1 MYKIIK
7 KTLPMKM
14 ILTITSL
21 LMLSA
26 CGLNSPEQPVPE
38 NLPQFNIK
46 TASGISQGR
55 LHASVDDTTGAE
67 VVSWFDIPYAQ
78 PPVGDLRWRAPR
90 ELVAPEQLIV
100 EREDTAC
107 VQQASRYGGVEGG
120 AEGVIGSE
128 DCLVLDI
135 RAPKEFASKKHPV
148 MLWIHGGSNTTGLK
162 DYYDYSKLAVAKGVV
177 VVAINYRL
185 GALGWFTHPAIQGQQ
200 TGEDQTSNFGHLDI
214 IQSLKW
220 VRDNIAGFGGD
231 AENVTVFG
239 ESAGAH
245 NVYAL
250 LASPLAKGLFHRA
263 IAQSGYTVTSS
274 LESAYNLDGTDSF
287 VTRGGWQITQ
297 KLLAQ
302 KGASGTEP
310 SNSEPSNSEP
320 SNSELREQL
329 KSADPRE
336 FIALYNDKPDTVD
349 YSPLT
354 TADGIVIPKVG
365 MVAALADPQYA
376 KNVPVI
382 SGANKDEVTLWFALH
397 RYFMETSY
405 PFTKLLPPKVSIKDP
420 ALYNFWV
427 RTRSQAWKA
436 RGVDEPLSAMELAGY
451 DQLYNYRFDWDDQE
465 KSFFI
470 DFPSIFGAAHGTDIS
485 FVTGDFKYG
494 PVTSYIYPEGE
505 ARDQMER
512 TFMNVWGD
520 FAHSGIP
527 DQSLDFK
534 WQPYNHKTKAY
545 VRLDRDEF
553 LSLQFETET
562 LDTLLAGI
570 AEDDNASQ
578 IEKCLLLWET
588 LTNVGSADV
597 ARYRSWNNGQCEQ
610 LDARAE
616 QERVAIDLIEEFGTS
631 SVL

>member
-1 MYKIIK
+1 
-7 KTLPMKM
+7 MKL
-14 ILTITSL
+14 ILTITSFL
-21 LMLSA
+21 LLAA
-26 CGLNSPEQPVPE
+26 CGLFSPEQPISE
-38 NLPQFNIK
+38 SLPQYKIQ
-46 TASGISQGR
+46 TASGITQGR
-55 LHASVDDTTGAE
+55 LDASADKQVGAA

-78 PPVGDLRWRAPR
+78 APVGDLRWRAPR
-90 ELVAPEQLIV
+90 ALIAPQQMIA

-107 VQQASRYGGVEGG
+107 VQQTSSYAGVEGG

-128 DCLVLDI
+128 DCLFLDI
-135 RAPKEFASKKHPV
+135 RAPKDFIGKNYPV

-162 DYYDYSKLAVAKGVV
+162 DYYDYSKLAAAKGVV

-200 TGEDQTSNFGHLDI
+200 SGEDQASNFGHLDI
-214 IQSLKW
+214 IHSLKW

-231 AENVTVFG
+231 AANVTVFG

-263 IAQSGYTVTSS
+263 IAQSGYTGTSS
-274 LESAYNLDGTDSF
+274 LASAYNLDGTDTF
-287 VTRGGWQITQ
+287 VTRGAWQITQ

-302 KGASGTEP
+302 QGTDE
-310 SNSEPSNSEP
+310 SDITDEA
-320 SNSELREQL
+320 LRERL
-329 KSADPRE
+329 KSSDARE

-354 TADGIVIPKVG
+354 TADGVVIPAVG
-365 MVAALADPQYA
+365 MAEALADPQYG

-405 PFTKLLPPKVSIKDP
+405 PFTKLLPPKVSVKDP
-420 ALYNFWV
+420 QLYNFWV

-436 RGVDEPLSAMELAGY
+436 RGVDEPLSAMEQAGY
-451 DQLYNYRFDWDDQE
+451 KALYNYRFDWDDQE

-485 FVTGDFKYG
+485 FITGDFKYG
-494 PVTSYIYPEGE
+494 PVTAYIYPEGDS
-505 ARDQMER
+505 RDQMER
-512 TFMNVWGD
+512 TFMNIWGD
-520 FAHSGIP
+520 FAHSGVP
-527 DQSLDFK
+527 DKSLDFE
-534 WQPYNHKTKAY
+534 WQRYNSKTKPY
-545 VRLDRDEF
+545 VRLDRDEY
-553 LSLQFETET
+553 LGLQFETET

-570 AEDDNASQ
+570 AADSNASH
-578 IEKCLLLWET
+578 IEKCLLVWET
-588 LTNVGSADV
+588 LINIGNADV
-597 ARYRSWNNGQCEQ
+597 ARYQSWNNGQCEK
-610 LDARAE
+610 LNARAE
-616 QERVAIDLIEEFGTS
+616 QERIAVELIEEFGTA

>member
-1 MYKIIK
+1 
-7 KTLPMKM
+7 MKL
-14 ILTITSL
+14 ILTITSFL
-21 LMLSA
+21 LLAA
-26 CGLNSPEQPVPE
+26 CGLFSPEQPISE
-38 NLPQFNIK
+38 SLPQYKIQ
-46 TASGISQGR
+46 TASGITQGR
-55 LHASVDDTTGAE
+55 LDASADKQVGAA

-78 PPVGDLRWRAPR
+78 APVGDLRWRAPR
-90 ELVAPEQLIV
+90 ALIAPQQMIA

-107 VQQASRYGGVEGG
+107 VQQTSSYAGVEGG

-128 DCLVLDI
+128 DCLFLDI
-135 RAPKEFASKKHPV
+135 RAPKDFIGKNYPV

-162 DYYDYSKLAVAKGVV
+162 DYYDYSKLAAAKGVV

-200 TGEDQTSNFGHLDI
+200 SGEDQASNFGHLDI
-214 IQSLKW
+214 IHSLKW

-231 AENVTVFG
+231 AANVTVFG

-263 IAQSGYTVTSS
+263 IAQSGYTGTSS
-274 LESAYNLDGTDSF
+274 LASAYNLDGTDTF
-287 VTRGGWQITQ
+287 VTRGAWQITQ

-302 KGASGTEP
+302 QGTDE
-310 SNSEPSNSEP
+310 SDITDEA
-320 SNSELREQL
+320 LRERL
-329 KSADPRE
+329 KSSDARE

-354 TADGIVIPKVG
+354 TADGIVIPAVG
-365 MVAALADPQYA
+365 MAEALADPQYG

-420 ALYNFWV
+420 QLYNFWV

-436 RGVDEPLSAMELAGY
+436 RGVDEPLSAMEQAGY
-451 DQLYNYRFDWDDQE
+451 KALYNYRFDWDDQE

-485 FVTGDFKYG
+485 FITGDFKYG
-494 PVTSYIYPEGE
+494 PVTAYIYPEGDS
-505 ARDQMER
+505 RDQMER
-512 TFMNVWGD
+512 TFMNIWGD
-520 FAHSGIP
+520 FAHSGVP
-527 DQSLDFK
+527 DKSLDFE
-534 WQPYNHKTKAY
+534 WQRYNSKTKPY
-545 VRLDRDEF
+545 VRLDRDEH
-553 LSLQFETET
+553 LGLQFETET

-570 AEDDNASQ
+570 AADSNASH
-578 IEKCLLLWET
+578 IEKCLLVWET
-588 LTNVGSADV
+588 LINIGNADV
-597 ARYRSWNNGQCEQ
+597 ARYQSWNNGQCEK
-610 LDARAE
+610 LNARAE
-616 QERVAIDLIEEFGTS
+616 QERIAVELIEEFGTA

>member
-1 MYKIIK
+1 
-7 KTLPMKM
+7 MKL
-14 ILTITSL
+14 ILTITSFL
-21 LMLSA
+21 LLAA
-26 CGLNSPEQPVPE
+26 CGLFSPEQPISE
-38 NLPQFNIK
+38 SLPQYKIQ
-46 TASGISQGR
+46 TASGITQGR
-55 LHASVDDTTGAE
+55 LDASADKQVGAA

-78 PPVGDLRWRAPR
+78 APVGDLRWRAPR
-90 ELVAPEQLIV
+90 ALIAPQQLIA

-107 VQQASRYGGVEGG
+107 VQQSSSYAGVEGG

-128 DCLVLDI
+128 DCLFLDI
-135 RAPKEFASKKHPV
+135 RAPKDFIGKNYPV

-162 DYYDYSKLAVAKGVV
+162 DYYDYSKLAAAKGVV

-200 TGEDQTSNFGHLDI
+200 SGEDQASNFGHLDI
-214 IQSLKW
+214 IHSLKW
-220 VRDNIAGFGGD
+220 VRDNISGFGGD
-231 AENVTVFG
+231 AANVTVFG

-263 IAQSGYTVTSS
+263 IAQSGYTGTSS
-274 LESAYNLDGTDSF
+274 LASAYNLDGTDTF
-287 VTRGGWQITQ
+287 VTRGAWQITQ

-302 KGASGTEP
+302 QGTDE
-310 SNSEPSNSEP
+310 SDITDEA
-320 SNSELREQL
+320 LRERL
-329 KSADPRE
+329 KSSDARE

-354 TADGIVIPKVG
+354 TADGVVIPAVG
-365 MVAALADPQYA
+365 MAAALADPQYG

-420 ALYNFWV
+420 QLYNFWV

-436 RGVDEPLSAMELAGY
+436 RGVDEPLSAMEQAGY
-451 DQLYNYRFDWDDQE
+451 KALYNYRFDWDDQE

-485 FVTGDFKYG
+485 FITGDFKYG
-494 PVTSYIYPEGE
+494 PVTAYIYPEGDS
-505 ARDQMER
+505 RDQMER
-512 TFMNVWGD
+512 TFMNIWGD
-520 FAHSGIP
+520 FAHSGVP
-527 DQSLDFK
+527 DKSLDFE
-534 WQPYNHKTKAY
+534 WQRYNSKTKPY
-545 VRLDRDEF
+545 VRLDRDEY
-553 LSLQFETET
+553 LGLQFETET

-570 AEDDNASQ
+570 AADSNASH
-578 IEKCLLLWET
+578 IEKCLLVWET
-588 LTNVGSADV
+588 LINIGNADV
-597 ARYRSWNNGQCEQ
+597 ARYQSWNNGQCEK
-610 LDARAE
+610 LNARAE
-616 QERVAIDLIEEFGTS
+616 QERIAVELIEEFGTA

>member
-1 MYKIIK
+1 
-7 KTLPMKM
+7 MKL
-14 ILTITSL
+14 ILTVTSL

-26 CGLNSPEQPVPE
+26 CGMIFPEQPVPQ
-38 NLPQFNIK
+38 NLPQYSIK
-46 TASGISQGR
+46 TATGVSQGR
-55 LHASVDDTTGAE
+55 LNASVDEIAGAE

-90 ELVAPEQLIV
+90 DLVAPEQLIV

-135 RAPKEFASKKHPV
+135 RAPRDFATKKYPV

-162 DYYDYSKLAVAKGVV
+162 DYYDYSKLAAAKGVV

-185 GALGWFTHPAIQGQQ
+185 GGLGWFTHPAIQGEQSG
-200 TGEDQTSNFGHLDI
+200 TDQTSNFGQLDI

-231 AENVTVFG
+231 AENVTIFG

-250 LASPLAKGLFHRA
+250 LASPLAEGLFHRA

-274 LESAYNLDGTDSF
+274 LESAYNLDGADSF
-287 VTRGGWQITQ
+287 VTRGGWQISQ
-297 KLLAQ
+297 RLLAQ
-302 KGASGTEP
+302 QGV
-310 SNSEPSNSEP
+310 SESD
-320 SNSELREQL
+320 LAGKTMRERL
-329 KSADPRE
+329 KSFDARE

-365 MVAALADPQYA
+365 MVEAMADPEYA

-420 ALYNFWV
+420 LLYNFWV

-512 TFMNVWGD
+512 TFMDVWGD

-527 DQSLDFK
+527 DQSLDFE
-534 WQPYNHKTKAY
+534 WQRYNSKTKPY

-570 AEDDNASQ
+570 AADNNASHM
-578 IEKCLLLWET
+578 EKCLLAWET

-597 ARYRSWNNGQCEQ
+597 ARYQSWNNGQCEQ
-610 LDARAE
+610 FDARSQ
-616 QERVAIDLIEEFGTS
+616 QERIAIDLIEEFGTS

>member
-1 MYKIIK
+1 
-7 KTLPMKM
+7 MKL
-14 ILTITSL
+14 ILTITSFL
-21 LMLSA
+21 LLAA
-26 CGLNSPEQPVPE
+26 CGLFSPEQPISE
-38 NLPQFNIK
+38 SLPQYKIQ
-46 TASGISQGR
+46 TASGITQGR
-55 LHASVDDTTGAE
+55 LDASADKQVGAA

-78 PPVGDLRWRAPR
+78 APVGDLRWRAPR
-90 ELVAPEQLIV
+90 ALIAPQQMIA

-107 VQQASRYGGVEGG
+107 VQQTSSYAGVEGG

-128 DCLVLDI
+128 DCLFLDI
-135 RAPKEFASKKHPV
+135 RAPKDFIGKNYPV

-162 DYYDYSKLAVAKGVV
+162 DYYDYSKLAAAKGVV

-200 TGEDQTSNFGHLDI
+200 SGEDQASNFGHLDI
-214 IQSLKW
+214 IHSLKW

-231 AENVTVFG
+231 AANVTVFG

-263 IAQSGYTVTSS
+263 IAQSGYTGTSS
-274 LESAYNLDGTDSF
+274 LASAYNLDGTDTF
-287 VTRGGWQITQ
+287 VTRGAWQITQ

-302 KGASGTEP
+302 QGTDE
-310 SNSEPSNSEP
+310 SDITDKA
-320 SNSELREQL
+320 LRERL
-329 KSADPRE
+329 KSSDARE

-354 TADGIVIPKVG
+354 TADGIVIPTVG
-365 MVAALADPQYA
+365 MAAALADPQYG

-420 ALYNFWV
+420 QLYNFWV

-436 RGVDEPLSAMELAGY
+436 RGVDEPLSAMEQAGY
-451 DQLYNYRFDWDDQE
+451 KALYNYRFDWDDQE

-485 FVTGDFKYG
+485 FITGDFKYG
-494 PVTSYIYPEGE
+494 PVTAYIYPEGDS
-505 ARDQMER
+505 RDQMER
-512 TFMNVWGD
+512 TFMNIWGD
-520 FAHSGIP
+520 FAHSGVP
-527 DQSLDFK
+527 DKSLDFE
-534 WQPYNHKTKAY
+534 WQRYNSKTKPY
-545 VRLDRDEF
+545 VRLDRDEY
-553 LSLQFETET
+553 LGLQFETET

-570 AEDDNASQ
+570 AADSNASH
-578 IEKCLLLWET
+578 IEKCLLVWET
-588 LTNVGSADV
+588 LINIGNADV
-597 ARYRSWNNGQCEQ
+597 ARYQSWNNGQCEK
-610 LDARAE
+610 LNARAE
-616 QERVAIDLIEEFGTS
+616 QERIAVELIEEFGTA

>member
-1 MYKIIK
+1 
-7 KTLPMKM
+7 M
-14 ILTITSL
+14 IF
-21 LMLSA
+21 
-26 CGLNSPEQPVPE
+26 PEQPVPQ
-38 NLPQFNIK
+38 NLPQYSIK
-46 TASGISQGR
+46 TATGVSQGR
-55 LHASVDDTTGAE
+55 LNASVDEIAGAE

-90 ELVAPEQLIV
+90 DLVAPEQLIV

-135 RAPKEFASKKHPV
+135 RAPKDFATKKYPV

-162 DYYDYSKLAVAKGVV
+162 DYYDYSKLAAAKGVV

-185 GALGWFTHPAIQGQQ
+185 GGLGWFTHPAIQGEQSG
-200 TGEDQTSNFGHLDI
+200 TDQTSNFGQLDI

-231 AENVTVFG
+231 AENVTIFG

-250 LASPLAKGLFHRA
+250 LASPLAEGLFHRA

-274 LESAYNLDGTDSF
+274 LESAYNLDGADSF
-287 VTRGGWQITQ
+287 VTRGGWQISQ
-297 KLLAQ
+297 RLLAQ
-302 KGASGTEP
+302 QGASESDLAGKTM
-310 SNSEPSNSEP
+310 
-320 SNSELREQL
+320 RERL
-329 KSADPRE
+329 KSFDARE

-365 MVAALADPQYA
+365 MVEAMADPEYA

-420 ALYNFWV
+420 LLYHFWV

-512 TFMNVWGD
+512 TFMDVWGD

-527 DQSLDFK
+527 DQSLDFE
-534 WQPYNHKTKAY
+534 WQRYNSKTKPY

-570 AEDDNASQ
+570 AADNNASHM
-578 IEKCLLLWET
+578 EKCLLLWET

-597 ARYRSWNNGQCEQ
+597 ARYQSWNNGQCEQ
-610 LDARAE
+610 FDARSH
-616 QERVAIDLIEEFGTS
+616 QERIAIDLIEEFGTS

>member
-1 MYKIIK
+1 
-7 KTLPMKM
+7 MKL
-14 ILTITSL
+14 ILTITSFL
-21 LMLSA
+21 LLAA
-26 CGLNSPEQPVPE
+26 CGLISPEQPISE
-38 NLPQFNIK
+38 SLPQYKIQ
-46 TASGISQGR
+46 TASGITQGR
-55 LHASVDDTTGAE
+55 LDASADKQVGAA

-78 PPVGDLRWRAPR
+78 APVGDLRWRAPR
-90 ELVAPEQLIV
+90 ALIAPQQMIA

-107 VQQASRYGGVEGG
+107 VQQTSSYAGVEGG

-128 DCLVLDI
+128 DCLFLDI
-135 RAPKEFASKKHPV
+135 RAPKDFIGKNYPV

-162 DYYDYSKLAVAKGVV
+162 DYYDYSKLAAAKGVV

-200 TGEDQTSNFGHLDI
+200 SGEDQASNFGHLDI
-214 IQSLKW
+214 IHSLKW

-231 AENVTVFG
+231 AANVTVFG

-263 IAQSGYTVTSS
+263 IAQSGYTGTSS
-274 LESAYNLDGTDSF
+274 LASAYNLDGTDTF
-287 VTRGGWQITQ
+287 VTRGAWQITQ

-302 KGASGTEP
+302 QGTDE
-310 SNSEPSNSEP
+310 SDITDEA
-320 SNSELREQL
+320 LRERL
-329 KSADPRE
+329 KSSDARE

-354 TADGIVIPKVG
+354 TADGIVIPAVG
-365 MVAALADPQYA
+365 MAAALADPQYG

-420 ALYNFWV
+420 QLYNFWV

-436 RGVDEPLSAMELAGY
+436 RGVDEPLSAMEQAGY
-451 DQLYNYRFDWDDQE
+451 KALYNYRFDWDDQE

-485 FVTGDFKYG
+485 FITGDFKYG
-494 PVTSYIYPEGE
+494 PVTAYIYPEGDS
-505 ARDQMER
+505 RDQMER
-512 TFMNVWGD
+512 TFMNIWGD
-520 FAHSGIP
+520 FAHSGVP
-527 DQSLDFK
+527 DKSLDFE
-534 WQPYNHKTKAY
+534 WQRYNSKTKPY
-545 VRLDRDEF
+545 VRLDRDEY
-553 LSLQFETET
+553 LGLQFETET

-570 AEDDNASQ
+570 AADSNASH
-578 IEKCLLLWET
+578 IEKCLLVWET
-588 LTNVGSADV
+588 LINIGNADV
-597 ARYRSWNNGQCEQ
+597 ARYQSWNNGQCEK
-610 LDARAE
+610 LNARAE
-616 QERVAIDLIEEFGTS
+616 QERIAVELIEEFGTA

>member
-1 MYKIIK
+1 
-7 KTLPMKM
+7 MKL
-14 ILTITSL
+14 ILTITSFL
-21 LMLSA
+21 LLAA
-26 CGLNSPEQPVPE
+26 CGLISPEQPISE
-38 NLPQFNIK
+38 SLPQYKIQ
-46 TASGISQGR
+46 TASGITQGR
-55 LHASVDDTTGAE
+55 LDASADKQVGAA

-78 PPVGDLRWRAPR
+78 APVGDLRWRAPR
-90 ELVAPEQLIV
+90 ALIAPQQMIA

-107 VQQASRYGGVEGG
+107 VQQSSSYAGVEGG

-128 DCLVLDI
+128 DCLFLDI
-135 RAPKEFASKKHPV
+135 RAPKDFIGKNYPV

-162 DYYDYSKLAVAKGVV
+162 DYYDYSKLAAAKGVV

-200 TGEDQTSNFGHLDI
+200 SGEDQASNFGHLDI
-214 IQSLKW
+214 IHSLKW

-231 AENVTVFG
+231 AANVTVFG

-263 IAQSGYTVTSS
+263 IAQSGYTGTSS
-274 LESAYNLDGTDSF
+274 LASAYNLDGTDTF
-287 VTRGGWQITQ
+287 VTRGAWQITQ

-302 KGASGTEP
+302 QGTDE
-310 SNSEPSNSEP
+310 SDITDEA
-320 SNSELREQL
+320 LRERL
-329 KSADPRE
+329 KSSDARE

-354 TADGIVIPKVG
+354 TADGIVIPAVG
-365 MVAALADPQYA
+365 MAAALADPQYG

-420 ALYNFWV
+420 QLYNFWV

-436 RGVDEPLSAMELAGY
+436 RGVDEPLSAMEQAGY
-451 DQLYNYRFDWDDQE
+451 KALYNYRFDWDDQE

-485 FVTGDFKYG
+485 FITGDFKYG
-494 PVTSYIYPEGE
+494 PVTAYIYPEGDS
-505 ARDQMER
+505 RDQMER
-512 TFMNVWGD
+512 TFMNIWGD
-520 FAHSGIP
+520 FAHSGVP
-527 DQSLDFK
+527 DKSLDFE
-534 WQPYNHKTKAY
+534 WQRYNSKTKPY
-545 VRLDRDEF
+545 VRLDRDEY
-553 LSLQFETET
+553 LGLQFETET

-570 AEDDNASQ
+570 AADSNASH
-578 IEKCLLLWET
+578 IEKCLLVWET
-588 LTNVGSADV
+588 LINIGNADV
-597 ARYRSWNNGQCEQ
+597 ARYQSWNNGQCEK
-610 LDARAE
+610 LNARAE
-616 QERVAIDLIEEFGTS
+616 QERIAVELIEEFGTA

>member
-1 MYKIIK
+1 
-7 KTLPMKM
+7 MKL
-14 ILTITSL
+14 ILTITSFL
-21 LMLSA
+21 LLAA
-26 CGLNSPEQPVPE
+26 CGLFSPEQPISE
-38 NLPQFNIK
+38 SLPQYKIQ
-46 TASGISQGR
+46 TASGITQGR
-55 LHASVDDTTGAE
+55 LDASADKQVGAA

-78 PPVGDLRWRAPR
+78 APVGDLRWRAPR
-90 ELVAPEQLIV
+90 ALIAPQQLIA

-107 VQQASRYGGVEGG
+107 VQQTSSYAGVEGG

-128 DCLVLDI
+128 DCLFLDI
-135 RAPKEFASKKHPV
+135 RAPKDFIGKNYPV

-162 DYYDYSKLAVAKGVV
+162 DYYDYSKLAAAKGVV

-200 TGEDQTSNFGHLDI
+200 SGEDQASNFGHLDI
-214 IQSLKW
+214 IHSLKW

-231 AENVTVFG
+231 AANVTVFG

-263 IAQSGYTVTSS
+263 IAQSGYTGTSS
-274 LESAYNLDGTDSF
+274 LASAYNLDGTDTF
-287 VTRGGWQITQ
+287 VTRGAWQITQ

-302 KGASGTEP
+302 QGTDE
-310 SNSEPSNSEP
+310 SDITDEA
-320 SNSELREQL
+320 LRERL
-329 KSADPRE
+329 KSSDARE

-354 TADGIVIPKVG
+354 TADGIVIPAVG
-365 MVAALADPQYA
+365 MAAALADPQYG

-420 ALYNFWV
+420 QLYNFWV

-436 RGVDEPLSAMELAGY
+436 RGVDEPLSAMEQAGY
-451 DQLYNYRFDWDDQE
+451 KALYNYRFDWDDQE

-485 FVTGDFKYG
+485 FITGDFKYG
-494 PVTSYIYPEGE
+494 PVTAYIYPEGDS
-505 ARDQMER
+505 RDQMER
-512 TFMNVWGD
+512 TFMNIWGD
-520 FAHSGIP
+520 FAHSGVP
-527 DQSLDFK
+527 DKSLDFE
-534 WQPYNHKTKAY
+534 WQRYNSKTKPY
-545 VRLDRDEF
+545 VRLDRDEY
-553 LSLQFETET
+553 LGLQFETET

-570 AEDDNASQ
+570 AADSNASH
-578 IEKCLLLWET
+578 IEKCLLVWET
-588 LTNVGSADV
+588 LINIGNADV
-597 ARYRSWNNGQCEQ
+597 ARYQSWNNGQCEK
-610 LDARAE
+610 LNARAE
-616 QERVAIDLIEEFGTS
+616 QERIAVELIEEFGTA

>member
-1 MYKIIK
+1 
-7 KTLPMKM
+7 MKL
-14 ILTITSL
+14 ILTVTSL

-26 CGLNSPEQPVPE
+26 CGMIFPEQPVPQ
-38 NLPQFNIK
+38 NLPQYSIK
-46 TASGISQGR
+46 TATGVSQGR
-55 LHASVDDTTGAE
+55 LNASVDEIAGAE

-90 ELVAPEQLIV
+90 DLVAPEQLIV

-135 RAPKEFASKKHPV
+135 RAPKDFATKKYPV

-162 DYYDYSKLAVAKGVV
+162 DYYDYSKLAAAKGVV

-185 GALGWFTHPAIQGQQ
+185 GGLGWFTHPAIQGEQSG
-200 TGEDQTSNFGHLDI
+200 TDQTSNFGQLDI

-231 AENVTVFG
+231 AENVTIFG

-250 LASPLAKGLFHRA
+250 LASPLAEGLFHRA

-274 LESAYNLDGTDSF
+274 LESAYNLDGADSF
-287 VTRGGWQITQ
+287 VTRGGWQISQ
-297 KLLAQ
+297 RLLAQ
-302 KGASGTEP
+302 QGASESDLAGKTM
-310 SNSEPSNSEP
+310 
-320 SNSELREQL
+320 RERL
-329 KSADPRE
+329 KSFDARE

-365 MVAALADPQYA
+365 MVEAMADPEYA

-420 ALYNFWV
+420 LLYHFWV

-512 TFMNVWGD
+512 TFMDVWGD

-527 DQSLDFK
+527 DQSLDFE
-534 WQPYNHKTKAY
+534 WQRYNSKTKPY

-570 AEDDNASQ
+570 AADNNASHM
-578 IEKCLLLWET
+578 EKCLLAWET

-597 ARYRSWNNGQCEQ
+597 ARYQSWNNGQCEQ
-610 LDARAE
+610 FDARSH
-616 QERVAIDLIEEFGTS
+616 QERIAIDLIEEFGTS

>member
-1 MYKIIK
+1 
-7 KTLPMKM
+7 MKL
-14 ILTITSL
+14 ILTITSFL
-21 LMLSA
+21 LLAA
-26 CGLNSPEQPVPE
+26 CGLFSPEQPISE
-38 NLPQFNIK
+38 SLPQYKIQ
-46 TASGISQGR
+46 TASGITQGR
-55 LHASVDDTTGAE
+55 LDASADKQVGAA

-78 PPVGDLRWRAPR
+78 APVGDLRWRAPR
-90 ELVAPEQLIV
+90 ALIAPQQMIA

-107 VQQASRYGGVEGG
+107 VQQSSSYAGVEGG

-128 DCLVLDI
+128 DCLFLDI
-135 RAPKEFASKKHPV
+135 RAPKDFIGKNYPV

-162 DYYDYSKLAVAKGVV
+162 DYYDYSKLAAAKGVV

-200 TGEDQTSNFGHLDI
+200 SGEDQASNFGHLDI
-214 IQSLKW
+214 IHSLKW

-231 AENVTVFG
+231 AANVTVFG

-263 IAQSGYTVTSS
+263 IAQSGYTGTSS
-274 LESAYNLDGTDSF
+274 LASAYNLDGTDTF
-287 VTRGGWQITQ
+287 VTRGAWQITQ

-302 KGASGTEP
+302 QGTDE
-310 SNSEPSNSEP
+310 SDITDEA
-320 SNSELREQL
+320 LRERL
-329 KSADPRE
+329 KSSDARE

-354 TADGIVIPKVG
+354 TADGVVIPTVG
-365 MVAALADPQYA
+365 MAAALADPQYG

-420 ALYNFWV
+420 QLYNFWV

-436 RGVDEPLSAMELAGY
+436 RGVDEPLSAMEQAGY
-451 DQLYNYRFDWDDQE
+451 KALYNYRFDWDDQE

-485 FVTGDFKYG
+485 FITGDFKYG
-494 PVTSYIYPEGE
+494 PVTAYIYPEGDS
-505 ARDQMER
+505 RDQMER
-512 TFMNVWGD
+512 TFMNIWGD
-520 FAHSGIP
+520 FAHSGVP
-527 DQSLDFK
+527 DKSLDFE
-534 WQPYNHKTKAY
+534 WQRYNSKTKPY
-545 VRLDRDEF
+545 VRLDRDEY
-553 LSLQFETET
+553 LGLQFETET

-570 AEDDNASQ
+570 AADSNASH
-578 IEKCLLLWET
+578 IEKCLLVWET
-588 LTNVGSADV
+588 LINIGNADV
-597 ARYRSWNNGQCEQ
+597 ARYQSWNNGQCEK
-610 LDARAE
+610 LNARAE
-616 QERVAIDLIEEFGTS
+616 QERIAVELIEEFGTA

>member
-1 MYKIIK
+1 
-7 KTLPMKM
+7 
-14 ILTITSL
+14 
-21 LMLSA
+21 
-26 CGLNSPEQPVPE
+26 SPEQPISE
-38 NLPQFNIK
+38 SLPQYKIQ
-46 TASGISQGR
+46 TASGITQGR
-55 LHASVDDTTGAE
+55 LDASADKQVGAA

-78 PPVGDLRWRAPR
+78 APVGDLRWRAPR
-90 ELVAPEQLIV
+90 ALIAPQQMIA

-107 VQQASRYGGVEGG
+107 VQQTSSYAGVEGG

-128 DCLVLDI
+128 DCLFLDI
-135 RAPKEFASKKHPV
+135 RAPKDFIGKNYPV

-162 DYYDYSKLAVAKGVV
+162 DYYDYSKLAAAKGVV

-200 TGEDQTSNFGHLDI
+200 SGEDQASNFGHLDI
-214 IQSLKW
+214 IHSLKW

-231 AENVTVFG
+231 AANVTVFG

-263 IAQSGYTVTSS
+263 IAQSGYTGTSS
-274 LESAYNLDGTDSF
+274 LASAYNLDGTDTF
-287 VTRGGWQITQ
+287 VTRGAWQITQ

-302 KGASGTEP
+302 QGTDE
-310 SNSEPSNSEP
+310 SDITDEA
-320 SNSELREQL
+320 LRERL
-329 KSADPRE
+329 KSSDARE

-354 TADGIVIPKVG
+354 TADGIVIPAVG
-365 MVAALADPQYA
+365 MAEALADPQYG

-420 ALYNFWV
+420 QLYNFWV

-436 RGVDEPLSAMELAGY
+436 RGVDEPLSAMEQAGY
-451 DQLYNYRFDWDDQE
+451 KALYNYRFDWDDQE

-485 FVTGDFKYG
+485 FITGDFKYG
-494 PVTSYIYPEGE
+494 PVTAYIYPEGDS
-505 ARDQMER
+505 RDQMER
-512 TFMNVWGD
+512 TFMNIWGD
-520 FAHSGIP
+520 FAHSGVP
-527 DQSLDFK
+527 DKSLDFE
-534 WQPYNHKTKAY
+534 WQRYNSKTKPY
-545 VRLDRDEF
+545 VRLDRDEY
-553 LSLQFETET
+553 LGLQFETET

-570 AEDDNASQ
+570 AADSNASH
-578 IEKCLLLWET
+578 IEKCLLVWET
-588 LTNVGSADV
+588 LINIGNADV
-597 ARYRSWNNGQCEQ
+597 ARYQSWNNGQCEK
-610 LDARAE
+610 LNARAE
-616 QERVAIDLIEEFGTS
+616 QERIAVELIEEFGTA

>member
-1 MYKIIK
+1 
-7 KTLPMKM
+7 MKL
-14 ILTITSL
+14 ILTVTSL

-26 CGLNSPEQPVPE
+26 CGMIFPEQPVPQ
-38 NLPQFNIK
+38 NLPQYSIK
-46 TASGISQGR
+46 TATGVSQGR
-55 LHASVDDTTGAE
+55 LNASVDEIAGAE

-90 ELVAPEQLIV
+90 DLVAPEQLIV

-135 RAPKEFASKKHPV
+135 RAPKDFATKKYPV

-162 DYYDYSKLAVAKGVV
+162 DYYDYSKLAAAKGVV
-177 VVAINYRL
+177 VVAINCRL
-185 GALGWFTHPAIQGQQ
+185 GGLGWFTHPAIQGEQSG
-200 TGEDQTSNFGHLDI
+200 TDQTSNFGQLDI

-231 AENVTVFG
+231 AENVTIFG

-250 LASPLAKGLFHRA
+250 LASPLAEGLFHRA

-274 LESAYNLDGTDSF
+274 LESAYNLDGADSF
-287 VTRGGWQITQ
+287 VTRGGWQISQ
-297 KLLAQ
+297 RLLAQ
-302 KGASGTEP
+302 QGASESDLAGKTM
-310 SNSEPSNSEP
+310 
-320 SNSELREQL
+320 RERL
-329 KSADPRE
+329 KSFDARE

-365 MVAALADPQYA
+365 MVEAMADPEYA

-420 ALYNFWV
+420 LLYHFWV

-512 TFMNVWGD
+512 TFMDVWGD

-527 DQSLDFK
+527 DQSLDFE
-534 WQPYNHKTKAY
+534 WQRYNSKTKPY

-570 AEDDNASQ
+570 AADNNASHM
-578 IEKCLLLWET
+578 EKCLLAWET

-597 ARYRSWNNGQCEQ
+597 ARYQSWNNGQCEQ
-610 LDARAE
+610 FDARSH
-616 QERVAIDLIEEFGTS
+616 QERIAIDLIEEFGTS

>member
-1 MYKIIK
+1 
-7 KTLPMKM
+7 MKL
-14 ILTITSL
+14 ILGITSL
-21 LMLSA
+21 LALTA
-26 CGLNSPEQPVPE
+26 CGMFSPEQPIPE
-38 NLPQFNIK
+38 NLPQYKIQ
-46 TASGISQGR
+46 TASGMSQGR
-55 LHASVDDTTGAE
+55 LNASADEKIGAE

-78 PPVGDLRWRAPR
+78 APVGDLRWRAPR

-128 DCLVLDI
+128 DCLFLDI
-135 RAPKEFASKKHPV
+135 RAPADFASKQYPV

-162 DYYDYSKLAVAKGVV
+162 DYYDYSKLAAAKDVV

-200 TGEDQTSNFGHLDI
+200 SGEDQTSNFGHLDI

-220 VRDNIAGFGGD
+220 VRDNITGFGGD
-231 AENVTVFG
+231 AGNVTIFG

-250 LASPLAKGLFHRA
+250 LASPLANGLFHRA
-263 IAQSGYTVTSS
+263 IAQSGYTGTSS
-274 LESAYNLDGTDSF
+274 LASAYNLDGVDTF
-287 VTRGGWQITQ
+287 VTRGGWQMTQ

-302 KGASGTEP
+302 EGISESALTADKG
-310 SNSEPSNSEP
+310 
-320 SNSELREQL
+320 LRQLL
-329 KSADPRE
+329 KSFDARE
-336 FIALYNDKPDTVD
+336 LIALYNDKPDKVD

-397 RYFMETSY
+397 RYFMQTSY
-405 PFTKLLPPKVSIKDP
+405 PLTKLLPPKVTIKDP
-420 ALYNFWV
+420 ELYNFWV

-512 TFMNVWGD
+512 TFINVWGD

-527 DQSLDFK
+527 DKSLDFE
-534 WQPYNHKTKAY
+534 WQRYNSKTKAY

-553 LSLQFETET
+553 LELQFETET
-562 LDTLLAGI
+562 LGTLLAGI
-570 AEDDNASQ
+570 AADTNASH
-578 IEKCLLLWET
+578 IEKCLLAWET
-588 LTNVGSADV
+588 LINIGDADV
-597 ARYRSWNNGQCEQ
+597 ARYKAWNNGQCEE
-610 LDARAE
+610 LDARGE
-616 QERVAIDLIEEFGTS
+616 QERIAVELIEEFGTA

>member
-1 MYKIIK
+1 
-7 KTLPMKM
+7 MKL
-14 ILTITSL
+14 ILTITSFL
-21 LMLSA
+21 LLAA
-26 CGLNSPEQPVPE
+26 CGLFSPEQPISE
-38 NLPQFNIK
+38 SLPQYKIQ
-46 TASGISQGR
+46 TASGITQGR
-55 LHASVDDTTGAE
+55 LDASADKQVGAA

-78 PPVGDLRWRAPR
+78 APVGDLRWRAPR
-90 ELVAPEQLIV
+90 ALIAPQQMIA

-107 VQQASRYGGVEGG
+107 VQQTSSYAGVEGG

-128 DCLVLDI
+128 DCLFLDI
-135 RAPKEFASKKHPV
+135 RAPKDFIGKNYPV

-162 DYYDYSKLAVAKGVV
+162 DYYDYSKLAEAKGVV

-200 TGEDQTSNFGHLDI
+200 SGEDQASNFGHLDI
-214 IQSLKW
+214 IHSLKW

-231 AENVTVFG
+231 AANVTVFG

-263 IAQSGYTVTSS
+263 IAQSGYTGTSS
-274 LESAYNLDGTDSF
+274 LASAYNLDGTDTF
-287 VTRGGWQITQ
+287 VTRGAWQITQ

-302 KGASGTEP
+302 QGTDE
-310 SNSEPSNSEP
+310 SDITDEA
-320 SNSELREQL
+320 LRERL
-329 KSADPRE
+329 KSSDARE

-354 TADGIVIPKVG
+354 TADGIVIPAVG
-365 MVAALADPQYA
+365 MAEALADPQYG

-420 ALYNFWV
+420 QLYNFWV

-436 RGVDEPLSAMELAGY
+436 RGVDEPLSAMEQAGY
-451 DQLYNYRFDWDDQE
+451 KALYNYRFDWDDQE

-485 FVTGDFKYG
+485 FITGDFKYG
-494 PVTSYIYPEGE
+494 PVTAYIYPEGDS
-505 ARDQMER
+505 RDQMER
-512 TFMNVWGD
+512 TFMNIWGD
-520 FAHSGIP
+520 FAHSGVP
-527 DQSLDFK
+527 DKSLDFE
-534 WQPYNHKTKAY
+534 WQRYNSKTKPY
-545 VRLDRDEF
+545 VRLDRDEY
-553 LSLQFETET
+553 LGLQFETET

-570 AEDDNASQ
+570 AADSNASH
-578 IEKCLLLWET
+578 IEKCLLVWET
-588 LTNVGSADV
+588 LINIGNADV
-597 ARYRSWNNGQCEQ
+597 ARYQSWNNGQCEK
-610 LDARAE
+610 LNARAE
-616 QERVAIDLIEEFGTS
+616 QERIAVELIEEFGTA

>member
-1 MYKIIK
+1 MKLISII
-7 KTLPMKM
+7 
-14 ILTITSL
+14 SAVV
-21 LMLSA
+21 MLSA
-26 CGLNSPEQPVPE
+26 CGLIAPDQPIPE
-38 NLPQFNIK
+38 NLPQFRIQ
-46 TASGISQGR
+46 TATGISQGR
-55 LHASVDDTTGAE
+55 LNASAGEKIGAE

-78 PPVGDLRWRAPR
+78 APVGDLRWRAPR

-107 VQQASRYGGVEGG
+107 VQQASRYAGVEDG

-128 DCLVLDI
+128 DCLFLDI
-135 RAPKEFASKKHPV
+135 RAPKDFVGKKYPV

-162 DYYDYSKLAVAKGVV
+162 DYYDYSKLAASKGVV

-185 GALGWFTHPAIQGQQ
+185 GALGWFTHPAIQGPQS
-200 TGEDQTSNFGHLDI
+200 GLDQASNFGHLDI

-220 VRDNIAGFGGD
+220 VRENIAGFGGD
-231 AENVTVFG
+231 AGNVTVFG

-250 LASPLAKGLFHRA
+250 LASPLAKGLFHAA

-274 LESAYNLDGTDSF
+274 LESAYNLDGADSY
-287 VTRGGWQITQ
+287 VTRGSWQITQ
-297 KLLAQ
+297 KLLVQ
-302 KGASGTEP
+302 QGASDTEL
-310 SNSEPSNSEP
+310 SLNQLRQRLKTIDAR
-320 SNSELREQL
+320 EL
-329 KSADPRE
+329 
-336 FIALYNDKPDTVD
+336 IALYNDKPAKVD

-365 MVAALADPQYA
+365 MIAALADPQYG

-397 RYFMETSY
+397 RYFMQTSY
-405 PFTKLLPPKVSIKDP
+405 PFTKLLPPKVTIKDP

-451 DQLYNYRFDWDDQE
+451 DRLYNYRFDWDDQE

-470 DFPSIFGAAHGTDIS
+470 DFPAIFGAAHGTDIS

-494 PVTSYIYPEGE
+494 PVTAYIYPEGE

-512 TFMNVWGD
+512 TFINVWGD

-527 DQSLDFK
+527 DKSLDFE
-534 WQPYNHKTKAY
+534 WQRYNSKTKPY

-553 LSLQFETET
+553 LELQFETET

-570 AEDDNASQ
+570 AADTNASH
-578 IEKCLLLWET
+578 IEKCLLAWET
-588 LTNVGSADV
+588 LINIGNADI
-597 ARYRSWNNGQCEQ
+597 ARYQSWNNGQCEQ
-610 LDARAE
+610 VNARGE
-616 QERVAIDLIEEFGTS
+616 QERIAAELIEEFGTS

>member
-1 MYKIIK
+1 
-7 KTLPMKM
+7 MKL
-14 ILTITSL
+14 ILTITSFL
-21 LMLSA
+21 LLAA
-26 CGLNSPEQPVPE
+26 CGLFSPEQPISE
-38 NLPQFNIK
+38 SLPQYKIQ
-46 TASGISQGR
+46 TASGITQGR
-55 LHASVDDTTGAE
+55 LDASADKQVGAA

-78 PPVGDLRWRAPR
+78 APVGDLRWRAPR
-90 ELVAPEQLIV
+90 ALIAPQQLIA

-107 VQQASRYGGVEGG
+107 VQQSSSYAGVEGG

-128 DCLVLDI
+128 DCLFLDI
-135 RAPKEFASKKHPV
+135 RAPKDFIGKNYPV

-162 DYYDYSKLAVAKGVV
+162 DYYDYSKLAAAKGVV

-200 TGEDQTSNFGHLDI
+200 SGEDQASNFGHLDI
-214 IQSLKW
+214 IHSLKW
-220 VRDNIAGFGGD
+220 VRDNISGFGGD
-231 AENVTVFG
+231 AANVTVFG

-263 IAQSGYTVTSS
+263 IAQSGYTGTSS
-274 LESAYNLDGTDSF
+274 LASAYNLDGTDTF
-287 VTRGGWQITQ
+287 VTRGAWQITQ

-302 KGASGTEP
+302 QGTDE
-310 SNSEPSNSEP
+310 SDITDEA
-320 SNSELREQL
+320 LRERL
-329 KSADPRE
+329 KSSDARE

-354 TADGIVIPKVG
+354 TADGVVIPAVG
-365 MVAALADPQYA
+365 MAAALADPQYG

-420 ALYNFWV
+420 QLYNFWV

-436 RGVDEPLSAMELAGY
+436 RGVDEPLSAMEQAGY
-451 DQLYNYRFDWDDQE
+451 KALYNYRFDWDDQE

-485 FVTGDFKYG
+485 FITGDFKYG
-494 PVTSYIYPEGE
+494 PVTPYIYPEGDS
-505 ARDQMER
+505 RDQMER
-512 TFMNVWGD
+512 TFMNIWGD
-520 FAHSGIP
+520 FAHSGVP
-527 DQSLDFK
+527 DKSLEFE
-534 WQPYNHKTKAY
+534 WQRYNSKTKPY
-545 VRLDRDEF
+545 VRLDRDEY
-553 LSLQFETET
+553 LGLQFETET

-570 AEDDNASQ
+570 AADSNASH
-578 IEKCLLLWET
+578 IEKCLLVWET
-588 LTNVGSADV
+588 LINIGNADV
-597 ARYRSWNNGQCEQ
+597 ARYQSWNNGQCEK
-610 LDARAE
+610 LNARAE
-616 QERVAIDLIEEFGTS
+616 QERIAVELIEEFGTA

>member
-1 MYKIIK
+1 
-7 KTLPMKM
+7 MKL
-14 ILTITSL
+14 ILTITSFL
-21 LMLSA
+21 LLAA
-26 CGLNSPEQPVPE
+26 CGLFSPEQPISE
-38 NLPQFNIK
+38 SLPQYKIQ
-46 TASGISQGR
+46 TASGITQGR
-55 LHASVDDTTGAE
+55 LDASADKQVGAA

-78 PPVGDLRWRAPR
+78 APVGDLRWRAPR
-90 ELVAPEQLIV
+90 ALIAPQQMIA

-107 VQQASRYGGVEGG
+107 VQQTSSYAGVEGG

-128 DCLVLDI
+128 DCLFLDI
-135 RAPKEFASKKHPV
+135 RAPKDFIGKNYPV

-162 DYYDYSKLAVAKGVV
+162 DYYDYSKLAAAKGVV

-200 TGEDQTSNFGHLDI
+200 SGEDQASNFGHLDI
-214 IQSLKW
+214 IHSLKW

-231 AENVTVFG
+231 AANVTVFG

-263 IAQSGYTVTSS
+263 IAQSGYTGTSS
-274 LESAYNLDGTDSF
+274 LASAYNLDGTDTF
-287 VTRGGWQITQ
+287 VTRGAWQITQ

-302 KGASGTEP
+302 QGTDE
-310 SNSEPSNSEP
+310 SDITDEA
-320 SNSELREQL
+320 LRERL
-329 KSADPRE
+329 KSSDARE

-354 TADGIVIPKVG
+354 TADGIVIPAVG
-365 MVAALADPQYA
+365 MAEALADPQYG

-420 ALYNFWV
+420 QLYNFWV

-436 RGVDEPLSAMELAGY
+436 RGVDEPLSAMEQAGY
-451 DQLYNYRFDWDDQE
+451 KALYNYRFDWDDQE

-485 FVTGDFKYG
+485 FITGDFKYG
-494 PVTSYIYPEGE
+494 PVTAYIYPEGDS
-505 ARDQMER
+505 RDQMER
-512 TFMNVWGD
+512 TFMNIWGD
-520 FAHSGIP
+520 FAHSGVP
-527 DQSLDFK
+527 DKSLDFE
-534 WQPYNHKTKAY
+534 WQRYNSKTKPY
-545 VRLDRDEF
+545 VRLDRDEY
-553 LSLQFETET
+553 LGLQFETET

-570 AEDDNASQ
+570 AADSNASH
-578 IEKCLLLWET
+578 IEKCLLVWET
-588 LTNVGSADV
+588 LINIGNADV
-597 ARYRSWNNGQCEQ
+597 ARYQSWNNGQCEK
-610 LDARAE
+610 LNARAE
-616 QERVAIDLIEEFGTS
+616 QERIAVELIEEFGTA

>member
-1 MYKIIK
+1 
-7 KTLPMKM
+7 MKL
-14 ILTITSL
+14 ILTVTSL
-21 LMLSA
+21 LILSA
-26 CGLNSPEQPVPE
+26 CGMIFPEQPVPQ
-38 NLPQFNIK
+38 NLPQYSIK
-46 TASGISQGR
+46 TATGVSQGR
-55 LHASVDDTTGAE
+55 LNASVDEIAGAE

-90 ELVAPEQLIV
+90 DLVAPEQLIV

-135 RAPKEFASKKHPV
+135 RAPRDFATKKYPV

-162 DYYDYSKLAVAKGVV
+162 DYYDYSKLAAAKGVV

-185 GALGWFTHPAIQGQQ
+185 GGLGWFTHPAIQGEQSG
-200 TGEDQTSNFGHLDI
+200 TDQTSNFGQLDI

-231 AENVTVFG
+231 AENVTIFG

-250 LASPLAKGLFHRA
+250 LASPLAEGLFHRA

-274 LESAYNLDGTDSF
+274 LESAYNLDGADSF
-287 VTRGGWQITQ
+287 VTRGGWQISQ
-297 KLLAQ
+297 RLLAQ
-302 KGASGTEP
+302 QGV
-310 SNSEPSNSEP
+310 SESDLAGNTM
-320 SNSELREQL
+320 RERL
-329 KSADPRE
+329 KSFDARE

-365 MVAALADPQYA
+365 MVEAMADPEYA

-420 ALYNFWV
+420 LLYNFWV

-512 TFMNVWGD
+512 TFMDVWGD

-527 DQSLDFK
+527 DQSLDFE
-534 WQPYNHKTKAY
+534 WQRYNSKTKPY

-570 AEDDNASQ
+570 AADNNASHM
-578 IEKCLLLWET
+578 EKCLLAWET

-597 ARYRSWNNGQCEQ
+597 ARYQSWNNGQCEQ
-610 LDARAE
+610 FDARSQ
-616 QERVAIDLIEEFGTS
+616 QERIAIDLIEEFGTS

>member
-1 MYKIIK
+1 
-7 KTLPMKM
+7 MKL
-14 ILTITSL
+14 ILTITSFL
-21 LMLSA
+21 LLAA
-26 CGLNSPEQPVPE
+26 CGLFSPEQPISE
-38 NLPQFNIK
+38 SLPQYKIQ
-46 TASGISQGR
+46 TASGITQGR
-55 LHASVDDTTGAE
+55 LDASADKQVGAA

-78 PPVGDLRWRAPR
+78 APVGDLRWRAPR
-90 ELVAPEQLIV
+90 ALIAPQQMIA

-107 VQQASRYGGVEGG
+107 VQQTSSYAGVEGG

-128 DCLVLDI
+128 DCLFLDI
-135 RAPKEFASKKHPV
+135 RAPKDFIGKNYPV

-162 DYYDYSKLAVAKGVV
+162 DYYDYSKLAAAKGVV

-200 TGEDQTSNFGHLDI
+200 SGEDQASNFGHLDI
-214 IQSLKW
+214 IHSLKW

-231 AENVTVFG
+231 AANVTVFG

-263 IAQSGYTVTSS
+263 IAQSGYTGTSS
-274 LESAYNLDGTDSF
+274 LASAYNLDGTDTF
-287 VTRGGWQITQ
+287 VTRGAWQITQ

-302 KGASGTEP
+302 QGTDE
-310 SNSEPSNSEP
+310 SDITDEA
-320 SNSELREQL
+320 LRKRL
-329 KSADPRE
+329 KSSDARE

-354 TADGIVIPKVG
+354 TADGVVIPAVG
-365 MVAALADPQYA
+365 MAAALADPQYG

-405 PFTKLLPPKVSIKDP
+405 PFTKLLPPKVSVKDP
-420 ALYNFWV
+420 QLYNFWV

-436 RGVDEPLSAMELAGY
+436 RGVDEPLSAMEQAGY
-451 DQLYNYRFDWDDQE
+451 KALYNYRFDWDDQE

-485 FVTGDFKYG
+485 FITGDFKYG
-494 PVTSYIYPEGE
+494 PVTAYIYPEGDS
-505 ARDQMER
+505 RDQMER
-512 TFMNVWGD
+512 TFMNIWGD
-520 FAHSGIP
+520 FAHSGVP
-527 DQSLDFK
+527 DKSLDFE
-534 WQPYNHKTKAY
+534 WQRYNSKTKPY
-545 VRLDRDEF
+545 VRLDRDEY
-553 LSLQFETET
+553 LGLQFETET

-570 AEDDNASQ
+570 AADSNASH
-578 IEKCLLLWET
+578 IEKCLLVWET
-588 LTNVGSADV
+588 LINIGNADV
-597 ARYRSWNNGQCEQ
+597 ARYQSWNNGQCEK
-610 LDARAE
+610 LNARAE
-616 QERVAIDLIEEFGTS
+616 QERIAVELIEEFGTA

>member
-1 MYKIIK
+1 
-7 KTLPMKM
+7 MKL
-14 ILTITSL
+14 ILTITSFL
-21 LMLSA
+21 LLAA
-26 CGLNSPEQPVPE
+26 CGLISPEQPISE
-38 NLPQFNIK
+38 SLPQYKIQ
-46 TASGISQGR
+46 TASGITQGR
-55 LHASVDDTTGAE
+55 LDASADKQVGAA

-78 PPVGDLRWRAPR
+78 APVGDLRWRAPR
-90 ELVAPEQLIV
+90 ALIAPQQLIA

-107 VQQASRYGGVEGG
+107 VQQSSSYAGVEGG

-128 DCLVLDI
+128 DCLFLDI
-135 RAPKEFASKKHPV
+135 RAPKDFIGKNYPV

-162 DYYDYSKLAVAKGVV
+162 DYYDYSKLAAAKGVV

-200 TGEDQTSNFGHLDI
+200 NGEDQASNFGHLDI
-214 IQSLKW
+214 IHSLKW

-231 AENVTVFG
+231 AANVTVFG

-263 IAQSGYTVTSS
+263 IAQSGYTGTSS
-274 LESAYNLDGTDSF
+274 LASAYNLDGTDTF
-287 VTRGGWQITQ
+287 VTRGAWQITQ

-302 KGASGTEP
+302 QGTDE
-310 SNSEPSNSEP
+310 SDITDEA
-320 SNSELREQL
+320 LRERL
-329 KSADPRE
+329 KSSDARE

-354 TADGIVIPKVG
+354 TADGIVIPAVG
-365 MVAALADPQYA
+365 MAAALADPQYG

-420 ALYNFWV
+420 QLYNFWV

-436 RGVDEPLSAMELAGY
+436 RGVDEPLSAMEQAGY
-451 DQLYNYRFDWDDQE
+451 KALYNYRFDWDDQE

-485 FVTGDFKYG
+485 FITGDFKYG
-494 PVTSYIYPEGE
+494 PVTAYIYPEGDS
-505 ARDQMER
+505 RDQMER
-512 TFMNVWGD
+512 TFMNIWGD
-520 FAHSGIP
+520 FAHSGVP
-527 DQSLDFK
+527 DKSLDFE
-534 WQPYNHKTKAY
+534 WQRYNSKTKPY
-545 VRLDRDEF
+545 VRLDRDEY
-553 LSLQFETET
+553 LGLQFETET

-570 AEDDNASQ
+570 AADSNASH
-578 IEKCLLLWET
+578 IEKCLLVWET
-588 LTNVGSADV
+588 LINIGNADV
-597 ARYRSWNNGQCEQ
+597 ARYQSWNNGQCEK
-610 LDARAE
+610 LNARAE
-616 QERVAIDLIEEFGTS
+616 QERIAVELIEEFGTA

>member
-1 MYKIIK
+1 
-7 KTLPMKM
+7 MKL
-14 ILTITSL
+14 ILTITSFL
-21 LMLSA
+21 LLAA
-26 CGLNSPEQPVPE
+26 CGLFSPEQPISE
-38 NLPQFNIK
+38 SLPQYKIQ
-46 TASGISQGR
+46 TASGITQGR
-55 LHASVDDTTGAE
+55 LDASADKQVGAA

-78 PPVGDLRWRAPR
+78 APVGDLRWRAPR
-90 ELVAPEQLIV
+90 ALIAPQQLIA

-107 VQQASRYGGVEGG
+107 VQQTSSYAGVEGG

-128 DCLVLDI
+128 DCLFLDI
-135 RAPKEFASKKHPV
+135 RAPKDFIGKNYPV

-162 DYYDYSKLAVAKGVV
+162 DYYDYSKLAAAKGVV

-200 TGEDQTSNFGHLDI
+200 SGEDQASNFGHLDI
-214 IQSLKW
+214 IHSLKW
-220 VRDNIAGFGGD
+220 VRDNISGFGGD
-231 AENVTVFG
+231 AANVTVFG

-263 IAQSGYTVTSS
+263 IAQSGYTGTSS
-274 LESAYNLDGTDSF
+274 LASAYNLDGTDTF
-287 VTRGGWQITQ
+287 VTRGAWQITQ

-302 KGASGTEP
+302 QGTDE
-310 SNSEPSNSEP
+310 SDITDEA
-320 SNSELREQL
+320 LRERL
-329 KSADPRE
+329 KSSDARE

-354 TADGIVIPKVG
+354 TADGIVIPAVG
-365 MVAALADPQYA
+365 MAAALADPQYG

-420 ALYNFWV
+420 QLYNFWV

-436 RGVDEPLSAMELAGY
+436 RGVDEPLSAMEQAGY
-451 DQLYNYRFDWDDQE
+451 KALYNYRFDWDDQE

-485 FVTGDFKYG
+485 FITGDFKYG
-494 PVTSYIYPEGE
+494 PVTAYIYPEGDS
-505 ARDQMER
+505 RDQMER
-512 TFMNVWGD
+512 TFMNIWGD
-520 FAHSGIP
+520 FAHSGVP
-527 DQSLDFK
+527 DKSLDFE
-534 WQPYNHKTKAY
+534 WQRYNSKTKPY
-545 VRLDRDEF
+545 VRLDRDEY
-553 LSLQFETET
+553 LGLQFETET

-570 AEDDNASQ
+570 AADSNASH
-578 IEKCLLLWET
+578 IEKCLLVWET
-588 LTNVGSADV
+588 LINIGNADV
-597 ARYRSWNNGQCEQ
+597 ARYQSWNNGQCEK
-610 LDARAE
+610 LNARAE
-616 QERVAIDLIEEFGTS
+616 QERIAVELIEEFGTA

>member
-1 MYKIIK
+1 
-7 KTLPMKM
+7 MKL
-14 ILTITSL
+14 ILTITSFL
-21 LMLSA
+21 LLAA
-26 CGLNSPEQPVPE
+26 CGLFSPEQPISE
-38 NLPQFNIK
+38 SLPQYKIQ
-46 TASGISQGR
+46 TASGITQGR
-55 LHASVDDTTGAE
+55 LDASADKQVGAA

-78 PPVGDLRWRAPR
+78 APVGDLRWRAPR
-90 ELVAPEQLIV
+90 ALIAPQQLIA

-107 VQQASRYGGVEGG
+107 VQQTSSYAGVEGG

-128 DCLVLDI
+128 DCLFLDI
-135 RAPKEFASKKHPV
+135 RAPKDFIGKNYPV

-162 DYYDYSKLAVAKGVV
+162 DYYDYSKLAAAKGVV

-200 TGEDQTSNFGHLDI
+200 SGEDQASNFGHLDI
-214 IQSLKW
+214 IHSLKW
-220 VRDNIAGFGGD
+220 VRDNISGFGGD
-231 AENVTVFG
+231 AANVTVFG

-263 IAQSGYTVTSS
+263 IAQSGYTGTSS
-274 LESAYNLDGTDSF
+274 LASAYNLDGTDTF
-287 VTRGGWQITQ
+287 VTRGAWQITQ

-302 KGASGTEP
+302 QGTDE
-310 SNSEPSNSEP
+310 SDITDEA
-320 SNSELREQL
+320 LRERL
-329 KSADPRE
+329 KSSDARE

-354 TADGIVIPKVG
+354 TADGVVIPAVG
-365 MVAALADPQYA
+365 MAAALADPQYG

-420 ALYNFWV
+420 QLYNFWV

-436 RGVDEPLSAMELAGY
+436 RGVDEPLSAMEQAGY
-451 DQLYNYRFDWDDQE
+451 KALYNYRFDWDDQE

-485 FVTGDFKYG
+485 FITGDFKYG
-494 PVTSYIYPEGE
+494 PVTAYIYPEGDS
-505 ARDQMER
+505 RDQMER
-512 TFMNVWGD
+512 TFMNIWGD
-520 FAHSGIP
+520 FAHSGVP
-527 DQSLDFK
+527 DKSLDFE
-534 WQPYNHKTKAY
+534 WQRYNSKTKPY
-545 VRLDRDEF
+545 VRLDRDEY
-553 LSLQFETET
+553 LGLQFETET

-570 AEDDNASQ
+570 AADSNASH
-578 IEKCLLLWET
+578 IEKCLLVWET
-588 LTNVGSADV
+588 LINIGNADV
-597 ARYRSWNNGQCEQ
+597 ARYQSWNNGQCEK
-610 LDARAE
+610 LNARAE
-616 QERVAIDLIEEFGTS
+616 QERIAVELIEEFGTA

>member
-1 MYKIIK
+1 
-7 KTLPMKM
+7 MKL
-14 ILTITSL
+14 ILTITSFL
-21 LMLSA
+21 LLAA
-26 CGLNSPEQPVPE
+26 CGLFSPEQPISE
-38 NLPQFNIK
+38 SLPQYKIQ
-46 TASGISQGR
+46 TASGITQGR
-55 LHASVDDTTGAE
+55 LDASADKQVGAA

-78 PPVGDLRWRAPR
+78 APVGDLRWRAPR
-90 ELVAPEQLIV
+90 ALIAPQQLIA

-107 VQQASRYGGVEGG
+107 VQQTSSYAGVEGG

-128 DCLVLDI
+128 DCLFLDI
-135 RAPKEFASKKHPV
+135 RAPKDFIGKNYPV

-162 DYYDYSKLAVAKGVV
+162 DYYDYSKLAAAKGVV

-200 TGEDQTSNFGHLDI
+200 SGEDQASNFGHLDI
-214 IQSLKW
+214 IHSLKW

-231 AENVTVFG
+231 AANVTVFG

-263 IAQSGYTVTSS
+263 IAQSGYTGTSS
-274 LESAYNLDGTDSF
+274 LASAYNLDGTDTF
-287 VTRGGWQITQ
+287 VTRGAWQITQ

-302 KGASGTEP
+302 QGTDE
-310 SNSEPSNSEP
+310 SDITDEA
-320 SNSELREQL
+320 LRERL
-329 KSADPRE
+329 KSSDARE

-354 TADGIVIPKVG
+354 TADGVVIPAVG
-365 MVAALADPQYA
+365 MAAALADPQYG

-420 ALYNFWV
+420 QLYNFWV

-436 RGVDEPLSAMELAGY
+436 RGVDEPLSAMEQAGY
-451 DQLYNYRFDWDDQE
+451 KALYNYRFDWDDQE

-485 FVTGDFKYG
+485 FITGDFKYG
-494 PVTSYIYPEGE
+494 PVTAYIYPEGDS
-505 ARDQMER
+505 RDQMER
-512 TFMNVWGD
+512 TFMNIWGD
-520 FAHSGIP
+520 FAHSGVP
-527 DQSLDFK
+527 DKSLDFE
-534 WQPYNHKTKAY
+534 WQRYNSKTKPY
-545 VRLDRDEF
+545 VRLDRDEY
-553 LSLQFETET
+553 LGLQFETET

-570 AEDDNASQ
+570 AADSNASH
-578 IEKCLLLWET
+578 IEKCLLVWET
-588 LTNVGSADV
+588 LINIGNADV
-597 ARYRSWNNGQCEQ
+597 ARYQSWNNGQCEK
-610 LDARAE
+610 LNARAE
-616 QERVAIDLIEEFGTS
+616 QERIAVELIEEFGTA

>member
-1 MYKIIK
+1 
-7 KTLPMKM
+7 MKL
-14 ILTITSL
+14 ILTITSFL
-21 LMLSA
+21 LLAA
-26 CGLNSPEQPVPE
+26 CGLFSPEQPISE
-38 NLPQFNIK
+38 SLPQYKIQ
-46 TASGISQGR
+46 TASGITQGR
-55 LHASVDDTTGAE
+55 LDASADKQVGAA

-78 PPVGDLRWRAPR
+78 APVGDLRWRAPR
-90 ELVAPEQLIV
+90 ALIAPQQLIA

-107 VQQASRYGGVEGG
+107 VQQTSSYAGVEGG

-128 DCLVLDI
+128 DCLFLDI
-135 RAPKEFASKKHPV
+135 RAPKDFIGKNYPV

-162 DYYDYSKLAVAKGVV
+162 DYYDYSKLAAAKGVV

-200 TGEDQTSNFGHLDI
+200 SGEDQASNFGHLDI
-214 IQSLKW
+214 IHSLKW
-220 VRDNIAGFGGD
+220 VRDNISGFGGD
-231 AENVTVFG
+231 AANVTVFG

-263 IAQSGYTVTSS
+263 IAQSGYTGTSS
-274 LESAYNLDGTDSF
+274 LASAYNLDGTDTF
-287 VTRGGWQITQ
+287 VTRGAWQITQ

-302 KGASGTEP
+302 QGTDE
-310 SNSEPSNSEP
+310 SDITDEA
-320 SNSELREQL
+320 LRERL
-329 KSADPRE
+329 KSSDARE

-354 TADGIVIPKVG
+354 TADGVVIPAVG
-365 MVAALADPQYA
+365 MAAALADPQYG

-420 ALYNFWV
+420 QLYNFWV

-436 RGVDEPLSAMELAGY
+436 RGVDEPLSAMEQAGY
-451 DQLYNYRFDWDDQE
+451 KALYNYRFDWDDQE

-485 FVTGDFKYG
+485 FITGDFKYG
-494 PVTSYIYPEGE
+494 PVTAYIYPEGDS
-505 ARDQMER
+505 RDQMER
-512 TFMNVWGD
+512 TFMNIWGD
-520 FAHSGIP
+520 FAHSGVP
-527 DQSLDFK
+527 DKSLDFE
-534 WQPYNHKTKAY
+534 WQRYNSKTKPY
-545 VRLDRDEF
+545 VRLDRDEY
-553 LSLQFETET
+553 LGLQFETET

-570 AEDDNASQ
+570 AADSNASH
-578 IEKCLLLWET
+578 IEKCLLVWET
-588 LTNVGSADV
+588 LINIGNADV
-597 ARYRSWNNGQCEQ
+597 ARYQSWNNGQCKK
-610 LDARAE
+610 LNARAE
-616 QERVAIDLIEEFGTS
+616 QERIAVELIEEFGTA

>member
-1 MYKIIK
+1 
-7 KTLPMKM
+7 MKL
-14 ILTITSL
+14 ILTITSFL
-21 LMLSA
+21 LLAA
-26 CGLNSPEQPVPE
+26 CGLFSPEQPISE
-38 NLPQFNIK
+38 SLPQYKIQ
-46 TASGISQGR
+46 TASGITQGR
-55 LHASVDDTTGAE
+55 LDASADKQVGAA

-78 PPVGDLRWRAPR
+78 APVGDLRWRAPR
-90 ELVAPEQLIV
+90 ALIAPQQMIA

-107 VQQASRYGGVEGG
+107 VQQTSSYAGVEGG

-128 DCLVLDI
+128 DCLFLDI
-135 RAPKEFASKKHPV
+135 RAPKDFIGKNYPV

-162 DYYDYSKLAVAKGVV
+162 DYYDYSKLAAAKGVV

-200 TGEDQTSNFGHLDI
+200 SGEDQASNFGHLDI
-214 IQSLKW
+214 IHSLKW
-220 VRDNIAGFGGD
+220 VRDNISGFGGD
-231 AENVTVFG
+231 AANVTVFG

-263 IAQSGYTVTSS
+263 IAQSGYTGTSS
-274 LESAYNLDGTDSF
+274 LASAYNLDGTDTF
-287 VTRGGWQITQ
+287 VTRGAWQITQ

-302 KGASGTEP
+302 QGTDE
-310 SNSEPSNSEP
+310 SDITDEA
-320 SNSELREQL
+320 LRERL
-329 KSADPRE
+329 KSSDARE

-354 TADGIVIPKVG
+354 TADGVVIPAVG
-365 MVAALADPQYA
+365 MAAALADPQYG

-420 ALYNFWV
+420 QLYNFWV

-436 RGVDEPLSAMELAGY
+436 RGVDEPLSAMEQAGY
-451 DQLYNYRFDWDDQE
+451 KALYNYRFDWDDQE

-485 FVTGDFKYG
+485 FITGDFKYG
-494 PVTSYIYPEGE
+494 PVTAYIYPEGDS
-505 ARDQMER
+505 RDQMER
-512 TFMNVWGD
+512 TFMNIWGD
-520 FAHSGIP
+520 FAHSGVP
-527 DQSLDFK
+527 DKSLDFE
-534 WQPYNHKTKAY
+534 WQRYNSKTKPY
-545 VRLDRDEF
+545 VRLDRDEY
-553 LSLQFETET
+553 LGLQFETET

-570 AEDDNASQ
+570 AADSNASH
-578 IEKCLLLWET
+578 IEKCLLVWET
-588 LTNVGSADV
+588 LINIGNADV
-597 ARYRSWNNGQCEQ
+597 ARYQSWNNGQCEK
-610 LDARAE
+610 LNARAE
-616 QERVAIDLIEEFGTS
+616 QERIAVELIEEFGTA

>member
-1 MYKIIK
+1 
-7 KTLPMKM
+7 MKL
-14 ILTITSL
+14 ILTITSFL
-21 LMLSA
+21 LLAA
-26 CGLNSPEQPVPE
+26 CGLFSPEQPISE
-38 NLPQFNIK
+38 SLPQYKIQ
-46 TASGISQGR
+46 TASGITQGR
-55 LHASVDDTTGAE
+55 LDASADKQVGAA

-78 PPVGDLRWRAPR
+78 APVGDLRWRAPR
-90 ELVAPEQLIV
+90 ALIAPQQLIA

-107 VQQASRYGGVEGG
+107 VQQTSSYAGVEGG

-128 DCLVLDI
+128 DCLFLDI
-135 RAPKEFASKKHPV
+135 RAPKDFIGKNYPV

-162 DYYDYSKLAVAKGVV
+162 DYYDYSKLAAAKGVV

-200 TGEDQTSNFGHLDI
+200 SGEDQASNFGHLDI
-214 IQSLKW
+214 IHSLKW
-220 VRDNIAGFGGD
+220 VRDNISGFGGD
-231 AENVTVFG
+231 AANVTVFG

-263 IAQSGYTVTSS
+263 IAQSGYTGTSS
-274 LESAYNLDGTDSF
+274 LASAYNLDGTDTF
-287 VTRGGWQITQ
+287 VTRGAWQITQ

-302 KGASGTEP
+302 QGTDE
-310 SNSEPSNSEP
+310 SDITDEA
-320 SNSELREQL
+320 LRERL
-329 KSADPRE
+329 KSSDARE

-354 TADGIVIPKVG
+354 TADGIVIPAVG
-365 MVAALADPQYA
+365 MAAALADPQYG

-420 ALYNFWV
+420 QLYNFWV

-436 RGVDEPLSAMELAGY
+436 RGVDEPLSAMEQAGY
-451 DQLYNYRFDWDDQE
+451 KALYNYRFDWDDQE

-485 FVTGDFKYG
+485 FITGDFKYG
-494 PVTSYIYPEGE
+494 PVTAYIYPEGDS
-505 ARDQMER
+505 RDQMER
-512 TFMNVWGD
+512 TFMNIWGD
-520 FAHSGIP
+520 FAHSGVP
-527 DQSLDFK
+527 DKSLDFE
-534 WQPYNHKTKAY
+534 WQRYNSKTKPY
-545 VRLDRDEF
+545 VRLDRDEY
-553 LSLQFETET
+553 LGLQFETET

-570 AEDDNASQ
+570 AADSNASH
-578 IEKCLLLWET
+578 IEKCLLVWET
-588 LTNVGSADV
+588 LINIGNADV
-597 ARYRSWNNGQCEQ
+597 ARYQSWNNGQCKK
-610 LDARAE
+610 LNARAE
-616 QERVAIDLIEEFGTS
+616 QERIAVELIEEFGTA

>member
-1 MYKIIK
+1 
-7 KTLPMKM
+7 MKL
-14 ILTITSL
+14 ILTITSFL
-21 LMLSA
+21 LLAA
-26 CGLNSPEQPVPE
+26 CGLFSPEQPISE
-38 NLPQFNIK
+38 SLPQYKIQ
-46 TASGISQGR
+46 TASGITQGR
-55 LHASVDDTTGAE
+55 LDASADKQVGAA

-78 PPVGDLRWRAPR
+78 APVGDLRWRAPR
-90 ELVAPEQLIV
+90 ALIAPQQMIA

-107 VQQASRYGGVEGG
+107 VQQTSSYAGVEGG

-128 DCLVLDI
+128 DCLFLDI
-135 RAPKEFASKKHPV
+135 RAPKDFIGKNYPV

-162 DYYDYSKLAVAKGVV
+162 DYYDYSKLAAAKGVV

-200 TGEDQTSNFGHLDI
+200 NGEDQASNFGHLDI
-214 IQSLKW
+214 IHSLKW

-231 AENVTVFG
+231 AANVTVFG

-263 IAQSGYTVTSS
+263 IAQSGYTGTSS
-274 LESAYNLDGTDSF
+274 LASAYNLDGTDTF
-287 VTRGGWQITQ
+287 VTRGAWQITQ

-302 KGASGTEP
+302 QGTDE
-310 SNSEPSNSEP
+310 SDITDEA
-320 SNSELREQL
+320 LRERL
-329 KSADPRE
+329 KSSDARE

-354 TADGIVIPKVG
+354 TADGIVIPAVG
-365 MVAALADPQYA
+365 MAAALADPQYG

-420 ALYNFWV
+420 QLYNFWV

-436 RGVDEPLSAMELAGY
+436 RGVDEPLSAMEQAGY
-451 DQLYNYRFDWDDQE
+451 KALYNYRFDWDDQE

-485 FVTGDFKYG
+485 FITGDFKYG
-494 PVTSYIYPEGE
+494 PVTAYIYPEGDS
-505 ARDQMER
+505 RDQMER
-512 TFMNVWGD
+512 TFMNIWGD
-520 FAHSGIP
+520 FAHSGVP
-527 DQSLDFK
+527 DKSLDFE
-534 WQPYNHKTKAY
+534 WQRYNSKTKPY
-545 VRLDRDEF
+545 VRLDRDEY
-553 LSLQFETET
+553 LGLQFETET

-570 AEDDNASQ
+570 AADSNASH
-578 IEKCLLLWET
+578 IEKCLLVWET
-588 LTNVGSADV
+588 LINIGNADV
-597 ARYRSWNNGQCEQ
+597 ARYQSWNNGQCEK
-610 LDARAE
+610 LNARAE
-616 QERVAIDLIEEFGTS
+616 QERIAVELIEEFGTA

>member
-1 MYKIIK
+1 
-7 KTLPMKM
+7 MKL
-14 ILTITSL
+14 ILTVTSL

-26 CGLNSPEQPVPE
+26 CGMIFPEQPVPQ
-38 NLPQFNIK
+38 NLPQYSIK
-46 TASGISQGR
+46 TATGVSQGR
-55 LHASVDDTTGAE
+55 LNASVDEIAGAE

-90 ELVAPEQLIV
+90 DLVAPEQLIV

-135 RAPKEFASKKHPV
+135 RAPKDFATKKYPV

-162 DYYDYSKLAVAKGVV
+162 DYYDYSKLAAAKGVV

-185 GALGWFTHPAIQGQQ
+185 GGLGWFTHPAIQGEQGG
-200 TGEDQTSNFGHLDI
+200 TDQTSNFGQLDI

-231 AENVTVFG
+231 AENVTIFG

-250 LASPLAKGLFHRA
+250 LASPLAEGLFHRA

-274 LESAYNLDGTDSF
+274 LESAYNLDGADSF
-287 VTRGGWQITQ
+287 VTRGGWQISQ
-297 KLLAQ
+297 RLLAQ
-302 KGASGTEP
+302 QGT
-310 SNSEPSNSEP
+310 SESD
-320 SNSELREQL
+320 LAGKTMRERL
-329 KSADPRE
+329 KSFDARE

-365 MVAALADPQYA
+365 MVEAMADPEYA

-420 ALYNFWV
+420 LLYHFWV

-512 TFMNVWGD
+512 TFMDVWGD

-527 DQSLDFK
+527 DQSLDFE
-534 WQPYNHKTKAY
+534 WQRYNSKTKPY

-570 AEDDNASQ
+570 AADNNASHM
-578 IEKCLLLWET
+578 EKCLLAWET

-597 ARYRSWNNGQCEQ
+597 ARYQSWNNGQCEQ
-610 LDARAE
+610 FDARSH
-616 QERVAIDLIEEFGTS
+616 QERIAIDLIEEFGTS

>member
-1 MYKIIK
+1 
-7 KTLPMKM
+7 MKL
-14 ILTITSL
+14 ILTVTSL

-26 CGLNSPEQPVPE
+26 CGMIFPEQPVPQ
-38 NLPQFNIK
+38 NLPQYSIK
-46 TASGISQGR
+46 TATGVSQGR
-55 LHASVDDTTGAE
+55 LNASVDEIAGAA

-90 ELVAPEQLIV
+90 DLVAPEQLIV

-135 RAPKEFASKKHPV
+135 RAPRDFATKKYPV

-162 DYYDYSKLAVAKGVV
+162 DYYDYSKLAAAKGVV

-185 GALGWFTHPAIQGQQ
+185 GGLGWFTHPAIQGEQSG
-200 TGEDQTSNFGHLDI
+200 TDQTSNFGQLDI

-231 AENVTVFG
+231 AENVTIFG

-250 LASPLAKGLFHRA
+250 LASPLAEGLFHRA

-274 LESAYNLDGTDSF
+274 LESAYNLDGADSF
-287 VTRGGWQITQ
+287 VTRGGWQISQ
-297 KLLAQ
+297 RLLAQ
-302 KGASGTEP
+302 QGV
-310 SNSEPSNSEP
+310 SESD
-320 SNSELREQL
+320 LAGKTMRERL
-329 KSADPRE
+329 KSFDARE

-365 MVAALADPQYA
+365 MVEAMADPEYA

-420 ALYNFWV
+420 LLYNFWV

-512 TFMNVWGD
+512 TFMDVWGD

-527 DQSLDFK
+527 DQSLDFE
-534 WQPYNHKTKAY
+534 WQRYNSKTKPY

-570 AEDDNASQ
+570 AADNNASHM
-578 IEKCLLLWET
+578 EKCLLAWET

-597 ARYRSWNNGQCEQ
+597 ARYQSWNNGQCEQ
-610 LDARAE
+610 FDARSQ
-616 QERVAIDLIEEFGTS
+616 QERIAIDLIEEFGTS

>member
-1 MYKIIK
+1 
-7 KTLPMKM
+7 MKL
-14 ILTITSL
+14 ILTITSFL
-21 LMLSA
+21 LLAA
-26 CGLNSPEQPVPE
+26 CGLISPEQPISE
-38 NLPQFNIK
+38 SLPQYKIQ
-46 TASGISQGR
+46 TASGITQGR
-55 LHASVDDTTGAE
+55 LDASADKQVGAA

-78 PPVGDLRWRAPR
+78 APVGDLRWRAPR
-90 ELVAPEQLIV
+90 ALIAPQQMIA

-107 VQQASRYGGVEGG
+107 VQQTSSYAGVEGG

-128 DCLVLDI
+128 DCLFLDI
-135 RAPKEFASKKHPV
+135 RAPKDFIGKNYPV

-162 DYYDYSKLAVAKGVV
+162 DYYDYSKLAAAKGVV

-200 TGEDQTSNFGHLDI
+200 NGEDQASNFGHLDI
-214 IQSLKW
+214 IHSLKW

-231 AENVTVFG
+231 AANVTVFG

-263 IAQSGYTVTSS
+263 IAQSGYTGTSS
-274 LESAYNLDGTDSF
+274 LASAYNLDGTDTF
-287 VTRGGWQITQ
+287 VTRGAWQITQ

-302 KGASGTEP
+302 QGTDE
-310 SNSEPSNSEP
+310 SDITDEA
-320 SNSELREQL
+320 LRERL
-329 KSADPRE
+329 KSSDARE

-354 TADGIVIPKVG
+354 TADGIVIPAVG
-365 MVAALADPQYA
+365 MAAALADPQYG

-420 ALYNFWV
+420 QLYNFWV

-436 RGVDEPLSAMELAGY
+436 RGVDEPLSAMEQAGY
-451 DQLYNYRFDWDDQE
+451 KALYNYRFDWDDQE

-485 FVTGDFKYG
+485 FITGDFKYG
-494 PVTSYIYPEGE
+494 PVTAYIYPEGDS
-505 ARDQMER
+505 RDQMER
-512 TFMNVWGD
+512 TFMNIWGD
-520 FAHSGIP
+520 FAHSGVP
-527 DQSLDFK
+527 DKSLDFE
-534 WQPYNHKTKAY
+534 WQRYNSKTKPY
-545 VRLDRDEF
+545 VRLDRDEY
-553 LSLQFETET
+553 LGLQFETET

-570 AEDDNASQ
+570 AADSNASH
-578 IEKCLLLWET
+578 IEKCLLVWET
-588 LTNVGSADV
+588 LINIGNADV
-597 ARYRSWNNGQCEQ
+597 ARYQSWNNGQCEK
-610 LDARAE
+610 LNARAE
-616 QERVAIDLIEEFGTS
+616 QERIAVELIEEFGTA

>member
-1 MYKIIK
+1 
-7 KTLPMKM
+7 MKL
-14 ILTITSL
+14 ILTVTSL

-26 CGLNSPEQPVPE
+26 CGMIFPEQPVPQ
-38 NLPQFNIK
+38 NLPQYSIK
-46 TASGISQGR
+46 TATGVSQGR
-55 LHASVDDTTGAE
+55 LNASVDEIAGAE

-90 ELVAPEQLIV
+90 DLVAPEQLIV

-135 RAPKEFASKKHPV
+135 RAPKDFATKKYPV

-162 DYYDYSKLAVAKGVV
+162 DYYDYSKLAAAKGVV

-185 GALGWFTHPAIQGQQ
+185 GGLGWFTHPAIQGEQGG
-200 TGEDQTSNFGHLDI
+200 TDQTSNFGQLDI

-231 AENVTVFG
+231 AENVTIFG

-250 LASPLAKGLFHRA
+250 LASPLAEGLFHRA

-274 LESAYNLDGTDSF
+274 LESAYNLDGADSF
-287 VTRGGWQITQ
+287 VTRGGWQISQ
-297 KLLAQ
+297 RLLAQ
-302 KGASGTEP
+302 QGASESDLAGKTM
-310 SNSEPSNSEP
+310 
-320 SNSELREQL
+320 RERL
-329 KSADPRE
+329 KSFDARE

-365 MVAALADPQYA
+365 MVEAMADPEYA

-420 ALYNFWV
+420 LLYHFWV

-512 TFMNVWGD
+512 TFMDVWGD

-527 DQSLDFK
+527 DQSLDFE
-534 WQPYNHKTKAY
+534 WQRYNSKTKPY

-570 AEDDNASQ
+570 AADNNASHM
-578 IEKCLLLWET
+578 EKCLLAWET

-597 ARYRSWNNGQCEQ
+597 ARYQSWNNGQCEQ
-610 LDARAE
+610 FDARSH
-616 QERVAIDLIEEFGTS
+616 QERIAIDLIEEFGTS

>member
-1 MYKIIK
+1 MYRSPLGRVHKIIK
-7 KTLPMKM
+7 KTLAMKM

-21 LMLSA
+21 LLSA
-26 CGLNSPEQPVPE
+26 CGLNSPEQPVPI
-38 NLPQFNIK
+38 NLPQFKIQ
-46 TASGISQGR
+46 TTTGISQGR
-55 LHASVDDTTGAE
+55 LYASADEEAGAE

-78 PPVGDLRWRAPR
+78 APIGDLRWRAPR
-90 ELVAPEQLIV
+90 ELAAPEQLIV

-120 AEGVIGSE
+120 AEAVIGSE
-128 DCLVLDI
+128 DCLFLDI
-135 RAPKEFASKKHPV
+135 RAPKDFAVNKYPV

-162 DYYDYSKLAVAKGVV
+162 DYYDYSKLAARKDVV

-231 AENVTVFG
+231 AGNVTVFG

-263 IAQSGYTVTSS
+263 IAQSGYTATSS
-274 LESAYNLDGTDSF
+274 LDSAYNLNGVDTF
-287 VTRGGWQITQ
+287 VTRGAWQITQ

-302 KGASGTEP
+302 QGVSESDLSGDAM
-310 SNSEPSNSEP
+310 
-320 SNSELREQL
+320 RQRL
-329 KSADPRE
+329 KSVDARQL
-336 FIALYNDKPDTVD
+336 IGLYTDKPDTVD

-365 MVAALADPQYA
+365 MAAALADPQYA

-397 RYFMETSY
+397 RYFMQTSY
-405 PFTKLLPPKVSIKDP
+405 PFTKLLPPKVTIKDP
-420 ALYNFWV
+420 QLYNFWV

-436 RGVDEPLSAMELAGY
+436 RGVDEPLSAMEQAGY
-451 DQLYNYRFDWDDQE
+451 DQLYNYRFDWDDQK

-494 PVTSYIYPEGE
+494 PVTSYIYPESE

-512 TFMNVWGD
+512 TFINVWGD
-520 FAHSGIP
+520 FALSGIP
-527 DQSLDFK
+527 DQSLDFE
-534 WQPYNHKTKAY
+534 WQRYNSKTKPY

-553 LSLQFETET
+553 LGLQFETET

-570 AEDDNASQ
+570 AADTNASHL
-578 IEKCLLLWET
+578 EKCLLVWET
-588 LTNVGSADV
+588 LINIGNADI
-597 ARYRSWNNGQCEQ
+597 ARYQSWNNGQCEQ
-610 LDARAE
+610 LNARGE
-616 QERVAIDLIEEFGTS
+616 QERIALDLIKEFGTS

>member
-1 MYKIIK
+1 
-7 KTLPMKM
+7 MKL
-14 ILTITSL
+14 ILTITSFL
-21 LMLSA
+21 LLAA
-26 CGLNSPEQPVPE
+26 CGLFSPEQPISE
-38 NLPQFNIK
+38 SLPQYKIQ
-46 TASGISQGR
+46 TASGITQGR
-55 LHASVDDTTGAE
+55 LDASADKQVGAA

-78 PPVGDLRWRAPR
+78 APVGDLRWRAPR
-90 ELVAPEQLIV
+90 ALIAPQQLIA

-107 VQQASRYGGVEGG
+107 VQQSSSYAGVEGG

-128 DCLVLDI
+128 DCLFLDI
-135 RAPKEFASKKHPV
+135 RAPKDFIGKNYPV

-162 DYYDYSKLAVAKGVV
+162 DYYDYSKLAAAKGVV

-200 TGEDQTSNFGHLDI
+200 SGEDQASNFGHLDI
-214 IQSLKW
+214 IHSLKW

-231 AENVTVFG
+231 AANVTVFG

-263 IAQSGYTVTSS
+263 IAQSGYTGTSS
-274 LESAYNLDGTDSF
+274 LASAYNLDGTDTF
-287 VTRGGWQITQ
+287 VTRGAWQITQ

-302 KGASGTEP
+302 QGTDE
-310 SNSEPSNSEP
+310 SDITDEA
-320 SNSELREQL
+320 LRERL
-329 KSADPRE
+329 KSSDARE

-354 TADGIVIPKVG
+354 TADGIVIPAVG
-365 MVAALADPQYA
+365 MAEALADPQYG

-420 ALYNFWV
+420 QLYNFWV

-436 RGVDEPLSAMELAGY
+436 RGVDEPLSAMEQAGY
-451 DQLYNYRFDWDDQE
+451 KALYNYRFDWDDQE

-485 FVTGDFKYG
+485 FITGDFKYG
-494 PVTSYIYPEGE
+494 PVTAYIYPEGDS
-505 ARDQMER
+505 RDQMER
-512 TFMNVWGD
+512 TFMNIWGD
-520 FAHSGIP
+520 FAHSGVP
-527 DQSLDFK
+527 DKSLDFE
-534 WQPYNHKTKAY
+534 WQRYNSKTKPY
-545 VRLDRDEF
+545 VRLDRDEY
-553 LSLQFETET
+553 LGLQFETET

-570 AEDDNASQ
+570 AADSNASH
-578 IEKCLLLWET
+578 IEKCLLVWET
-588 LTNVGSADV
+588 LINIGNADV
-597 ARYRSWNNGQCEQ
+597 ARYQSWNNGQCEK
-610 LDARAE
+610 LNARAE
-616 QERVAIDLIEEFGTS
+616 QERIAVELIEEFGTA

>member
-1 MYKIIK
+1 
-7 KTLPMKM
+7 MKL
-14 ILTITSL
+14 ILTITSFL
-21 LMLSA
+21 LLAA
-26 CGLNSPEQPVPE
+26 CGLFSPEQPISE
-38 NLPQFNIK
+38 SLPQYKIQ
-46 TASGISQGR
+46 TASGITQGR
-55 LHASVDDTTGAE
+55 LDASADKQVGAA

-78 PPVGDLRWRAPR
+78 APVGDLRWRAPR
-90 ELVAPEQLIV
+90 ALIAPQQMIA

-107 VQQASRYGGVEGG
+107 VQQTSSYAGVEGG

-128 DCLVLDI
+128 DCLFLDI
-135 RAPKEFASKKHPV
+135 RAPKDFIGKNYPV

-162 DYYDYSKLAVAKGVV
+162 DYYDYSKLAAAKGVV

-200 TGEDQTSNFGHLDI
+200 SGEDQASNFGHLDI
-214 IQSLKW
+214 IHSLKW

-231 AENVTVFG
+231 AANVTVFG

-263 IAQSGYTVTSS
+263 IAQSGYTGTSS
-274 LESAYNLDGTDSF
+274 LASAYNLDGTDTF
-287 VTRGGWQITQ
+287 VTRGAWQITQ

-302 KGASGTEP
+302 QGTDE
-310 SNSEPSNSEP
+310 SDITDEA
-320 SNSELREQL
+320 LRERL
-329 KSADPRE
+329 KSSDARE

-354 TADGIVIPKVG
+354 TADGVVIPAVG
-365 MVAALADPQYA
+365 MAAALADPQYG

-405 PFTKLLPPKVSIKDP
+405 PFTKLLPPKVSVKDP
-420 ALYNFWV
+420 QLYNFWV

-436 RGVDEPLSAMELAGY
+436 RGVDEPLSAMEQAGY
-451 DQLYNYRFDWDDQE
+451 KALYNYRFDWDDQE

-485 FVTGDFKYG
+485 FITGDFKYG
-494 PVTSYIYPEGE
+494 PVTAYIYPEGDS
-505 ARDQMER
+505 RDQMER
-512 TFMNVWGD
+512 TFMNIWGD
-520 FAHSGIP
+520 FAHSGVP
-527 DQSLDFK
+527 DKSLDFE
-534 WQPYNHKTKAY
+534 WQRYNSKTKPY
-545 VRLDRDEF
+545 VRLDRDEY
-553 LSLQFETET
+553 LGLQFETET

-570 AEDDNASQ
+570 AADSNASH
-578 IEKCLLLWET
+578 IEKCLLVWET
-588 LTNVGSADV
+588 LINIGNADV
-597 ARYRSWNNGQCEQ
+597 ARYQSWNNGQCEK
-610 LDARAE
+610 LNARAE
-616 QERVAIDLIEEFGTS
+616 QERIAVELIEEFGTA

>member
-1 MYKIIK
+1 
-7 KTLPMKM
+7 MKL
-14 ILTITSL
+14 ILTITSFL
-21 LMLSA
+21 LLAA
-26 CGLNSPEQPVPE
+26 CGLFSPEQPISE
-38 NLPQFNIK
+38 SLPQYKIQ
-46 TASGISQGR
+46 TASGITQGR
-55 LHASVDDTTGAE
+55 LDASADKQVGAA

-78 PPVGDLRWRAPR
+78 APVGDLRWRAPR
-90 ELVAPEQLIV
+90 ALIAPQQMIA

-107 VQQASRYGGVEGG
+107 VQQTSSYAGVEGG

-128 DCLVLDI
+128 DCLFLDI
-135 RAPKEFASKKHPV
+135 RAPKDFIGKNYPV

-162 DYYDYSKLAVAKGVV
+162 DYYDYSKLAAAKGVV

-200 TGEDQTSNFGHLDI
+200 SGEDQASNFGHLDI
-214 IQSLKW
+214 IHSLKW
-220 VRDNIAGFGGD
+220 VRDNISGFGGD
-231 AENVTVFG
+231 AANVTVFG

-263 IAQSGYTVTSS
+263 IAQSGYTGTSS
-274 LESAYNLDGTDSF
+274 LASAYNLDGTDTF
-287 VTRGGWQITQ
+287 VTRGAWQITQ

-302 KGASGTEP
+302 QGTDE
-310 SNSEPSNSEP
+310 SDITDEA
-320 SNSELREQL
+320 LRERL
-329 KSADPRE
+329 KSSDARE

-354 TADGIVIPKVG
+354 TADGIVIPAVG
-365 MVAALADPQYA
+365 MAEALADPQYG

-420 ALYNFWV
+420 QLYNFWV

-436 RGVDEPLSAMELAGY
+436 RGVDEPLSAMEQAGY
-451 DQLYNYRFDWDDQE
+451 KALYNYRFDWDDQE

-485 FVTGDFKYG
+485 FITGDFKYG
-494 PVTSYIYPEGE
+494 PVTAYIYPEGDS
-505 ARDQMER
+505 RDQMER
-512 TFMNVWGD
+512 TFMNIWGD
-520 FAHSGIP
+520 FAHSGVP
-527 DQSLDFK
+527 DKSLDFE
-534 WQPYNHKTKAY
+534 WQRYNSKTKPY
-545 VRLDRDEF
+545 VRLDRDEY
-553 LSLQFETET
+553 LGLQFETET

-570 AEDDNASQ
+570 AADSNASH
-578 IEKCLLLWET
+578 IEKCLLVWET
-588 LTNVGSADV
+588 LINIGNADV
-597 ARYRSWNNGQCEQ
+597 ARYQSWNNGQCEK
-610 LDARAE
+610 LNARAE
-616 QERVAIDLIEEFGTS
+616 QERIAVELIEEFGTA